1 MTSLDWQR
9 LESLY
14 AEAADLPPEE
24 QAYFIEQLSAADP
37 VLAQEMHSLLDHAR
51 TAGERLRGIL
61 DRATAPAEQGLP
73 WLGQT
78 FGRYRVVRTIAT
90 GGMGTVFE
98 AVREQD
104 YRKRVALKVAAS
116 PIGTPAWVERFQQER
131 QILAGLDHPHIARFL
146 DGGASSG
153 GLPYFA
159 MELVEGAP
167 ITDYVRGRKAS
178 LQERIELFRKVCA
191 AVSYAHQNLIVHRDL
206 KPGNILVT
214 PDGNPKLLDFGIAKL
229 LSPVD
234 SSLHLTQTA
243 LPLLTPSY
251 CSPEQVEGRS
261 PHAWMSYLLGLILFE
276 PADGRPAHELVSSAP
291 AALQHVVCKEEEPV
305 PSARAAQAGKP
316 AIARSLR
323 GDLDTIVAK
332 TLQKDPA
339 LRYASVDLLSEDL
352 ARFLDGRPL
361 LARPWH
367 WRYRAGKFVRRHRVP
382 VTASAAVLVALIAGA
397 VAFAWQARI
406 AERRFDLARKLA
418 NALLFD
424 IHDKVQTM
432 PGAIALREQ
441 IASTAVQYLDALAKE
456 AGRNYALR
464 RELAAGYLRLA
475 SAEFDGGRAARAS
488 GGRSSLLSLNSG
500 IALLEGMPASELA
513 AAASTEAH
521 LREQRGEVLTE
532 TWQLEGARADLER
545 ALELSPCDSQHTA
558 LCQNRMLALA
568 ELVNADIPPRKWPDC
583 ERGLAE
589 MRRAAEIWRQA
600 GGEAVYQTT
609 MLTAGI
615 LEMMIASAQDNPV
628 KALEF
633 ARRVRPLA
641 ERVAEEPQLD
651 APVLLKLCKYYAFFA
666 RHMKQAGQGT
676 AWEWIELER
685 SARDFA
691 LRRAQLDTGDVR
703 AQLSLADST
712 LELAHDSEES
722 APAEAASLYREG
734 IASFARNPGVFA
746 NQLPPR
752 IALYTGGESA
762 LRFFL
767 RRGRNGEAMG
777 YARQITALICPALF
791 LKLPMPRSEAAQR
804 TQALWWT
811 ASEAVQ
817 VQAGS
822 AGELWLAACRTAQD
836 GLARSPSD
844 PAMKA
849 SAALAFDGQAD
860 WLPATS
866 AQGLIWRGKAHELW
880 AQLSAAFPDNEFI
893 QGRAG
898 GGRDQ
903 HGRQ

>member
-1 MTSLDWQR
+1 

-24 QAYFIEQLSAADP
+24 QAYFIQRLSSADP
-37 VLAQEMHSLLDHAR
+37 VLADEMHSLLAHTR

-61 DRATAPAEQGLP
+61 DRATAPAEQGP

-146 DGGASSG
+146 DGGASSR

-159 MELVEGAP
+159 MELVEGVP
-167 ITDYVRGRKAS
+167 ITDYVRSRKAS

-214 PDGNPKLLDFGIAKL
+214 ADGNPKLLDFGIAKL

-251 CSPEQVEGRS
+251 CSPEQVTGGKITTRVDV
-261 PHAWMSYLLGLILFE
+261 YLLGLILFE
-276 PADGRPAHELVSSAP
+276 LLTDEPAHELASSAP
-291 AALQHVVCKEEEPV
+291 AALERLVCAEHEPV
-305 PSARAAQAGKP
+305 PSARAAQAGKRTL
-316 AIARSLR
+316 AKSLR
-323 GDLDTIVAK
+323 GDLDTIAAK
-332 TLQKDPA
+332 ALQKDPA

-361 LARPWH
+361 IARPWH
-367 WRYRAGKFVRRHRVP
+367 WRYRAGKFVRRHWVP

-441 IASTAVQYLDALAKE
+441 ISSTAVQYLDALAKE

-475 SAEFDGGRAARAS
+475 SAEFDGGRAAPAS
-488 GGRSSLLSLNSG
+488 GGRSSLSSLNSG

-521 LREQRGEVLTE
+521 LREQRGDVLTE

-545 ALELSPCDSQHTA
+545 ALELSPCDPQHTA

-568 ELVNADIPPRKWPDC
+568 ELVNADIPPRKWQDC

-615 LEMMIASAQDNPV
+615 LEMMIAGAQDNAV

-633 ARRVRPLA
+633 ARRVQPIA
-641 ERVAEEPQLD
+641 QRVAAEPQLD

-676 AWEWIELER
+676 ARERTELER

-691 LRRAQLDTGDVR
+691 LRRAQLDAGDVR

-746 NQLPPR
+746 NELPPR
-752 IALYTGGESA
+752 IEIYTGGESA

-767 RRGRNGEAMG
+767 RRGRSGEAIG

-811 ASEAVQ
+811 ASEAAQ
-817 VQAGS
+817 VKAKS
-822 AGELWLAACRTAQD
+822 AGELWLAACHAAQD
-836 GLARSPSD
+836 GLARGPSD

-860 WLPATS
+860 WVPATS
-866 AQGLIWRGKAHELW
+866 AQGQIWRGKAHELW

-893 QGRAG
+893 QSRAG
-898 GGRDQ
+898 GRRDQ
-903 HGRQ
+903 HGLP